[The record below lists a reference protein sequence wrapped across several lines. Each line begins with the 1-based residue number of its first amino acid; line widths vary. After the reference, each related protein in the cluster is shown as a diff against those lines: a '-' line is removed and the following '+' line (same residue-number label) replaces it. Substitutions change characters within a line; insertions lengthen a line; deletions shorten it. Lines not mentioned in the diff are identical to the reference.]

1 MKKKIHI
8 ANKVKQKQENDFI
21 MTGLWNEKYI
31 SDKCWA
37 ATAETASAAAA
48 AAKYQTY
55 LVSHYLPD
63 QSKYGATSNWFV
75 CLHLAFSFR
84 FLAINI
90 FNALT
95 LYTRMQHTHTNTCKQ
110 LNRISKWRNAALNNS
125 NCTKE
130 VNLIKWDKGSKRKSI
145 TVNKVAATWSQNALM
160 TVIVNVWILW
170 HVAGA
175 TMPRKL
181 KSQNKRLTKPFSSHF
196 EPFSKSNYS
205 NSIVPRT
212 TVLFFLCFAG
222 L

>member
-1 MKKKIHI
+1 MQYILRLDPLFNWIKSPHQNAECCCRCLLFAMYLKINEKKIHI

-37 ATAETASAAAA
+37 ATTETAAAAAA

-95 LYTRMQHTHTNTCKQ
+95 LYPNATHSHGYMQT
-110 LNRISKWRNAALNNS
+110 I
-125 NCTKE
+125 E
-130 VNLIKWDKGSKRKSI
+130 
-145 TVNKVAATWSQNALM
+145 
-160 TVIVNVWILW
+160 
-170 HVAGA
+170 
-175 TMPRKL
+175 
-181 KSQNKRLTKPFSSHF
+181 SHF
-196 EPFSKSNYS
+196 EMKK
-205 NSIVPRT
+205 
-212 TVLFFLCFAG
+212 CCA
-222 L
+222 